1 MGTSDHDPSFR
12 IDHLQSLVTYRLS
25 RLQARLNA
33 QAQKLLEEHAGLS
46 LSEWRVAVV
55 LREAGEMSSADLV
68 RLTQYDKAQISRN
81 VGKLRGK
88 GLVMDGGATQDQRV
102 TRITLTQAGVAAI
115 DKALPVMRER
125 QGKLMAGLT
134 VAEQQALF
142 DTIEKISDNID
153 RAEIDKGG
161 AP

>member
-12 IDHLQSLVTYRLS
+12 IDQLQSLVTYRLS

-68 RLTQYDKAQISRN
+68 RLTQYDKAQISRT
-81 VGKLRGK
+81 VRKLRGK
-88 GLVMDGGATQDQRV
+88 GLVVDGNATADLRV
-102 TRITLTQAGVAAI
+102 TRIKLTPAGTGVI
-115 DKALPVMRER
+115 EKALPVMRDR
-125 QGKLMAGLT
+125 QGALMAGLT
-134 VAEQQALF
+134 PKEQRALF
-142 DTIEKISDNID
+142 DTLDKISDNID
-153 RAEIDKGG
+153 RAET
-161 AP
+161 P

>member
-12 IDHLQSLVTYRLS
+12 IDQLQSLVTYRLS

-68 RLTQYDKAQISRN
+68 RLTQYDKAQISRT
-81 VGKLRGK
+81 VHKLRGK
-88 GLVMDGGATQDQRV
+88 GLIVDGRATPDMRV
-102 TRITLTQAGVAAI
+102 TRIKLTAGGIRVI
-115 DKALPVMRER
+115 DKALPIMRER
-125 QGKLMAGLT
+125 QGSLLAGLT
-134 VAEQQALF
+134 SAEQNALF
-142 DTIEKISDNID
+142 DTLDKINDNID
-153 RAEIDKGG
+153 RAET
-161 AP
+161 P